1 MRAYGSFGPDPS
13 DVSLVDTKRVDWSE
27 LTPSDWMALL
37 VYGTLATSVALAL
50 RQVCSAAGSR
60 RASRPW
66 RSGASRCSPSWAG
79 YAYRFELG
87 TVAERVMAVLIPG
100 TVVETGDKEVT
111 VFRQADGQFV
121 VNASIGVAHVSLVLD
136 TGASSVV
143 VRAEDAMK
151 LKVPMK
157 RLVYD
162 VEVATANG
170 RTLAAETEL
179 PSLAIGTLVQTHV
192 KALVARP
199 GALHE
204 NLLGM
209 SYLNELSSFTI
220 LARQADPARTIGSCR
235 PFEAKDPTT
244 VIASAARTER
254 CGIQLIRGHSPG
266 LLRPHRASRRRAMQ
280 LKLQRCFEYSLR

>member
-50 RQVCSAAGSR
+50 PGLFRGRISTGLAALAFWSVTLF
-60 RASRPW
+60 AVL
-66 RSGASRCSPSWAG
+66 AG

-179 PSLAIGTLVQTHV
+179 PSLPIGTLVQTHV

-220 LARQADPARTIGSCR
+220 SRD
-235 PFEAKDPTT
+235 K
-244 VIASAARTER
+244 
-254 CGIQLIRGHSPG
+254 LILRG
-266 LLRPHRASRRRAMQ
+266 R
-280 LKLQRCFEYSLR
+280 

>member
-1 MRAYGSFGPDPS
+1 MDL
-13 DVSLVDTKRVDWSE
+13 DRVDWSE
-27 LTPSDWMALL
+27 LTSSDWMALL
-37 VYGTLATSVALAL
+37 VYGTLAASVASALPGLFRGKMSTGFAALAFWGATL
-50 RQVCSAAGSR
+50 FAAL
-60 RASRPW
+60 
-66 RSGASRCSPSWAG
+66 AG
-79 YAYRFELG
+79 YAYRYELG

-100 TVVETGDKEVT
+100 SVVETGVKEVT

-121 VNASIGVAHVSLVLD
+121 VNAGIGAAHIALVLD

-143 VRAEDAMK
+143 LRAEDAVK
-151 LKVPMK
+151 LKIPTK

-179 PSLAIGTLVQTHV
+179 PSLSIGTLTQTHV

-220 LARQADPARTIGSCR
+220 SRD
-235 PFEAKDPTT
+235 
-244 VIASAARTER
+244 
-254 CGIQLIRGHSPG
+254 QLILRG
-266 LLRPHRASRRRAMQ
+266 R
-280 LKLQRCFEYSLR
+280 

>member
-1 MRAYGSFGPDPS
+1 MRSQD
-13 DVSLVDTKRVDWSE
+13 LERVDWSE

-50 RQVCSAAGSR
+50 PGLFRGRVSTGLAALAFWSVTLF
-60 RASRPW
+60 AVL
-66 RSGASRCSPSWAG
+66 AG

-111 VFRQADGQFV
+111 VFRQADGQFI
-121 VNASIGVAHVSLVLD
+121 VNAAIGSAHISLVLD

-143 VRAEDAMK
+143 LRAEDAMK
-151 LKVPMK
+151 LKIPTK

-179 PSLAIGTLVQTHV
+179 PSLSIGSLAQTHV

-220 LARQADPARTIGSCR
+220 SRDKL
-235 PFEAKDPTT
+235 
-244 VIASAARTER
+244 V
-254 CGIQLIRGHSPG
+254 LRG
-266 LLRPHRASRRRAMQ
+266 R
-280 LKLQRCFEYSLR
+280 

>member
-1 MRAYGSFGPDPS
+1 M
-13 DVSLVDTKRVDWSE
+13 DWSE

-50 RQVCSAAGSR
+50 PGLFRGRISTGLAALAFWSVTLF
-60 RASRPW
+60 AVL
-66 RSGASRCSPSWAG
+66 AG

-209 SYLNELSSFTI
+209 SYLNELESFTVSNDK
-220 LARQADPARTIGSCR
+220 L
-235 PFEAKDPTT
+235 
-244 VIASAARTER
+244 V
-254 CGIQLIRGHSPG
+254 LRG
-266 LLRPHRASRRRAMQ
+266 R
-280 LKLQRCFEYSLR
+280 